1 MRRPHA
7 ILGILT
13 GVILLASA
21 AMHSFMGWPALRASL
36 TSAGVAPD
44 LIAGL
49 GIGWNFGGTCM
60 TLFGVLALW
69 LFGAAL
75 RGRPVSLR
83 PLVLIG
89 IAYAAFGVGA
99 LVAGDMNPFF
109 LIFIVPGI
117 MLAAAAWGGERRVA
131 AADA

>member
-1 MRRPHA
+1 MRRLHP
-7 ILGILT
+7 ILGLLT
-13 GVILLASA
+13 GVVLLASA
-21 AMHSFMGWPALRASL
+21 AMHSLMGWPALRASL

-49 GIGWNFGGTCM
+49 GIGWNFGGVCM

-69 LFGAAL
+69 QFGAAL
-75 RGRPVSLR
+75 RGRPASLR

-89 IAYAAFGVGA
+89 VAYAAFGVGA
-99 LVAGDMNPFF
+99 LLVGDMNPFF

-117 MLAAAAWGGERRVA
+117 MLATAAWGGEARGA
-131 AADA
+131 ATDA